1 MQTNYRTFYTDSLA
15 ISFALLPTPE
25 EYRNQQGI
33 AYWQWAGAVMT
44 SKHNNPRVPSVTKIV
59 NTVTGYPEIS
69 FFVSDVLQNSQ
80 NMTAANIQAMSG
92 VQLWDTQEVVDGQ
105 PPTTNYEYLFSLIGS
120 SDSKDPD
127 ANSLFNVTTL
137 QTLIKLGQNTTN
149 IVKNPDKT
157 YGVDFDIDNDED
169 WIQLQTYL
177 GLKEVRQVY
186 VIWLWMD
193 TAYDYTFARVQSG
206 GDVEIGVLGTLG
218 ATALNVTM
226 T

>member
-1 MQTNYRTFYTDSLA
+1 M
-15 ISFALLPTPE
+15 
-25 EYRNQQGI
+25 
-33 AYWQWAGAVMT
+33 
-44 SKHNNPRVPSVTKIV
+44 
-59 NTVTGYPEIS
+59 
-69 FFVSDVLQNSQ
+69 
-80 NMTAANIQAMSG
+80 
-92 VQLWDTQEVVDGQ
+92 VDGQ

>member
-1 MQTNYRTFYTDSLA
+1 M
-15 ISFALLPTPE
+15 
-25 EYRNQQGI
+25 
-33 AYWQWAGAVMT
+33 
-44 SKHNNPRVPSVTKIV
+44 
-59 NTVTGYPEIS
+59 
-69 FFVSDVLQNSQ
+69 
-80 NMTAANIQAMSG
+80 
-92 VQLWDTQEVVDGQ
+92 VDGQ
-105 PPTTNYEYLFSLIGS
+105 PPTTNYEYLFSLVGS